1 LYYTCI
7 TIIIT
12 FVSWE
17 TEIGSAEVQ
26 PIRDN
31 HTIRSIGGELITARL
46 SSPFIFKKYT
56 LMTQKLGTKMLTARV
71 PLEFYIKMLQES
83 NELGITITDYIILKL
98 SGGGLSENSGGNV
111 EKSKEIVYVKENPF
125 EVEKLEKALD
135 RAIEE
140 RTMFWRQVQDLKETV
155 SELQHRIGL
164 NGVQDLLKG

>member
-1 LYYTCI
+1 
-7 TIIIT
+7 
-12 FVSWE
+12 
-17 TEIGSAEVQ
+17 
-26 PIRDN
+26 
-31 HTIRSIGGELITARL
+31 
-46 SSPFIFKKYT
+46 
-56 LMTQKLGTKMLTARV
+56 MTQKLGTKMLTARV